1 MEEGQLCSPLV
12 QNETDR
18 SSENDLSAATSRG
31 SFWLESKAIWGIAVA
46 AIVSRVATSGLTVIT
61 QAFVGHIGDLEL
73 AAFSLVMGLIVG
85 FDSGIMLG
93 MGSGLAT
100 LCGQAFGANKHY
112 MLGIYLQRSWIV
124 LLGFAVLLLP
134 LFLFTTSILRLLGQ
148 PEDVA
153 QLSGRVALWCIPLH
167 FSFPFYYAIRRYLI
181 SQRKNSIIAW
191 SAAVGTVVSVL
202 LDWLFVLKW
211 NMGLNGALASLD
223 IGWWIPAIIQF
234 LYVTCGGCPLTWPG
248 FSREAF
254 YELWPFLK
262 LSVSSGVMLCLE
274 LWYYRILVL
283 MTGQTKN
290 TEVMVDSLTICLNI
304 NDWELSIPLGFF
316 AATSVRVAN
325 QLGAQN
331 PRGAKFSI
339 LVSTAYSSI
348 IGIVILVLLL
358 LFRSDLGYLFTN
370 STAVQEAVAKLAILL
385 GCTIILNSVQPVL
398 IGVAVG
404 LGKQYIVAYV
414 NIICYYLI
422 GLPFGLILGFVFHLS
437 IMGIWM
443 GMICGTAIQTIVL
456 VFMTW
461 KTNWEKE
468 VMQINHQVTTMS
480 ARASLPDE

>member
-1 MEEGQLCSPLV
+1 MEEGQLRSPLV

-18 SSENDLSAATSRG
+18 STEDLSAATSRG
-31 SFWLESKAIWGIAVA
+31 SFWLESKAIWGIAAA

-73 AAFSLVMGLIVG
+73 AAFSLVVGLIIG
-85 FDSGIMLG
+85 FDSGILIG
-93 MGSGLAT
+93 MGNALGT
-100 LCGQAFGANKHY
+100 LCGQAVGANKHH

-124 LLGFAVLLLP
+124 LLGFSVLLLP
-134 LFLFTTSILRLLGQ
+134 LFLFTTPILRLLGQ
-148 PEDVA
+148 SEDVS

-167 FSFPFYYAIRRYLI
+167 FSFPFYFAIQRYLI
-181 SQRKNSIIAW
+181 SQRKNSIISW
-191 SAAVGTVVSVL
+191 SAAVGTIVSVL
-202 LDWLFVLKW
+202 LNWLFVLKW
-211 NMGLNGALASLD
+211 NMGLNGALVSLD

-234 LYVTCGGCPLTWPG
+234 LYVTCGGCPLTWTG

-254 YELWPFLK
+254 CEIWPFLK
-262 LSVSSGVMLCLE
+262 LSVASGVMLCLE
-274 LWYYRILVL
+274 IWYYRILVL
-283 MTGQTKN
+283 LTGQVKN
-290 TEVMVDSLTICLNI
+290 TEVLVNSLTICLNI
-304 NDWELSIPLGFF
+304 NDWELSIPLGFLV
-316 AATSVRVAN
+316 ATSVRVAN

-358 LFRSDLGYLFTN
+358 LFRSDLGYLFTK

-385 GCTIILNSVQPVL
+385 ACTIILNSVQPVL

-414 NIICYYLI
+414 NIICYYFI
-422 GLPFGLILGFVFHLS
+422 GLPFGLILGFVFDLS
-437 IMGIWM
+437 IMGIWI

-456 VFMTW
+456 VFITW

-468 VMQINHQVTTMS
+468 VMRINHQVTTMS
-480 ARASLPDE
+480 SKSSSVEE